1 MSKSNLLP
9 KIILV
14 IFALALI
21 ILISNLVIKYQSGAR
36 INVVIPWGLI
46 LIFMSLY
53 LFRQYNRARKEKR
66 ENRREYMNERRQEIL
81 DDIFKKNKEAEP
93 HDTE

>member
-1 MSKSNLLP
+1 
-9 KIILV
+9 
-14 IFALALI
+14 
-21 ILISNLVIKYQSGAR
+21 
-36 INVVIPWGLI
+36 
-46 LIFMSLY
+46 MSLY